1 MTTMRE
7 IHTEDIYLKG
17 VPIKPQIDEIVNIN
31 AVIAGLFGGQPSSPA
46 APEPIIQTRAPTAT
60 DDVSENWDVGSIWVS
75 DQGYVCLDNTEGKA
89 VWKVCSLE
97 IGDDANSKT
106 MTYSSQK
113 IEFLLLDQLTQTDNK
128 LSLKADKT
136 DVYTI
141 AELDIE
147 LGEIIEKVTGNC
159 FTYTNNKVGLVTTDL
174 SDYKDTIQITVN
186 EIEAAI
192 GANATDLNNYKITM
206 QNTIDDVEV
215 GIGANA
221 TDLNNYK
228 ILMQNTVGAI
238 ESSIE
243 TNATDISDYKD
254 TIQITVNEI
263 EAAIGSNA
271 TSLNNFKITTQSQVT
286 QNKLRI
292 ETLEIDVSV
301 RATKATVFALEA
313 KVDANA
319 TDFGDYKILIQNT
332 INDINAAIAD
342 DVLTLKEYRASM
354 RTKIDNIN
362 AEIASNTSRIEA
374 LEGSTASASQF
385 ADLDTRT
392 IWLKH
397 TLDTVLDRFDP
408 IYTAINTVANRL
420 GLANI
425 F

>member
-206 QNTIDDVEV
+206 QNTIDDIEV
-215 GIGANA
+215 GIGSNA
-221 TDLNNYK
+221 TSLNNYK
-228 ILMQNTVGAI
+228 ILMQNTIDDIEVG
-238 ESSIE
+238 
-243 TNATDISDYKD
+243 
-254 TIQITVNEI
+254 
-263 EAAIGSNA
+263 IGSNA

>member
-206 QNTIDDVEV
+206 QNTIDDIEV
-215 GIGANA
+215 G
-221 TDLNNYK
+221 
-228 ILMQNTVGAI
+228 
-238 ESSIE
+238 
-243 TNATDISDYKD
+243 
-254 TIQITVNEI
+254 
-263 EAAIGSNA
+263 IGSNA

>member
-1 MTTMRE
+1 MTTIRE

-17 VPIKPQIDEIVNIN
+17 VPIKPQIDEIVNIK
-31 AVIAGLFGGQPSSPA
+31 AVIAGLTGGQPSSITPQ
-46 APEPIIQTRAPTAT
+46 PIIQTRAPTAT
-60 DDVSENWDVGSIWVS
+60 DDISENWDVGSIWIS

-97 IGDDANSKT
+97 IGDDPNSKT
-106 MTYSSQK
+106 VTYSSQK
-113 IEFLLLDQLTQTDNK
+113 IEFLLFDQLTQTDNK

-147 LGEIIEKVTGNC
+147 LGKIIEKVSNTS
-159 FTYTNNKVGLVTTDL
+159 FAYTNNKVGLVTTDL

-192 GANATDLNNYKITM
+192 GANATSLSDYKITM

-301 RATKATVFALEA
+301 RATKATVFALDA
-313 KVDANA
+313 KVDANFDNVYTKSQVYTKA
-319 TDFGDYKILIQNT
+319 EVDALI
-332 INDINAAIAD
+332 A
-342 DVLTLKEYRASM
+342 KFY
-354 RTKIDNIN
+354 TK
-362 AEIASNTSRIEA
+362 AEVDAR
-374 LEGSTASASQF
+374 TASASQF

-392 IWLKH
+392 NWLKH